1 MEDSGQLPNAQN
13 EKTEEET
20 NRSQYTMSGIL
31 HFIQHEWTKNE
42 LDRTRWEAERAE
54 MQARIAFLQGERK
67 GQENLK
73 QDLVRRIKMLE
84 FCLKQERAKNYR
96 LTHNGEEPPSFDES
110 ANENSAPSDNSHLSA
125 DLDAYIN
132 DAGEAGGSFRQGRLL
147 LKRYLEEIGYSE
159 HIMDVRSFRVK
170 NLLGLL
176 PQTDLPSSERL
187 NGRKEKSDSDCSDSE
202 DGHDDAALDAD
213 ASKAFEEFDFLNSM
227 DVKEKGSDA
236 DDWTGKGASYEK
248 LIKQYKDDPKVKRRS
263 RTSTEESDEKT
274 SSEVHKNLETDVPPG
289 IKSAIDASAQQELPT
304 RRQGR
309 RSANFGYGNG
319 NELDVALG
327 MQENENMD
335 IKDEFK
341 DDDDD
346 TNLPPVKWNIKVTL
360 RSHLDTIHAM
370 QFHPVEPVLFTASED
385 GLIKL
390 WNLDQKKEDKHN
402 SGGGTELE
410 PVYTFRGHKGAV
422 LCLVL
427 SPTGDHL
434 YTGGQDGNIC
444 CFNVPSSNGDPF
456 DSYDPRVLSE
466 TLTGHTDAIWSVAY
480 HSSNSRLVSASSDST
495 IRLWEPGNG
504 EPLIRTIGAPQPG
517 MIPTSVDFVSTETS
531 HLLAAYTQCYA
542 QIIDIDTG
550 STVMVFDFGPKVVGT
565 PTMNKI
571 VSHPTMPLTLIGGE
585 DRTIR
590 YFDNTTGAILSES
603 LAHVEG
609 VSSLAID
616 PNGLYLLSGSHDGSI
631 RMWNMERKSCLQEIS
646 AHRKKNDAAVTS
658 VAFHPSRSLIGSAGA
673 DSLAKVYVSGSN

>member
-1 MEDSGQLPNAQN
+1 MEDASQLSNSQN
-13 EKTEEET
+13 DKAKDET
-20 NRSQYTMSGIL
+20 TRPQYTMSGIL

-96 LTHNGEEPPSFDES
+96 LTHNGEEPPSLEES
-110 ANENSAPSDNSHLSA
+110 PNENSAPSENSHLTA

-176 PQTDLPSSERL
+176 PQNFQADLPSSERL
-187 NGRKEKSDSDCSDSE
+187 NGRKEKSDSDSD

-213 ASKAFEEFDFLNSM
+213 ASKAFEEFDFLNNM
-227 DVKEKGSDA
+227 DAKEKGSD
-236 DDWTGKGASYEK
+236 DDWAGKGASFEK

-263 RTSTEESDEKT
+263 RTSTEESEEKT
-274 SSEVHKNLETDVPPG
+274 SNDVQKNLETDVPPG
-289 IKSAIDASAQQELPT
+289 IRSAIDAAAQEELPV

-327 MQENENMD
+327 MQDNDNMD

-341 DDDDD
+341 DEDDDP
-346 TNLPPVKWNIKVTL
+346 NAQQVKWNIKVTL
-360 RSHLDTIHAM
+360 RSHLDSIRAM

-390 WNLDQKKEDKHN
+390 WNLDQKKDEKHN
-402 SGGGTELE
+402 SGGTELE
-410 PVYTFRGHKGAV
+410 PVYTFRGHKGPV

-434 YTGGQDGNIC
+434 YTGGIDGNIC

-456 DSYDPRVLSE
+456 DSYDPRVLTE

-495 IRLWEPGNG
+495 VRLWEPGNG
-504 EPLIRTIGAPQPG
+504 EPLIRTIGAPKSG
-517 MIPTSVDFVSTETS
+517 ILPTSVDFVSTETS
-531 HLLAAYTQCYA
+531 HLLAAYTNCYA

-550 STVMVFDFGPKVVGT
+550 STVMVFDFGAVTGS

-590 YFDNTTGAILSES
+590 YFDNTNGSIIHEAI
-603 LAHVEG
+603 AHVEG

-631 RMWNMERKSCLQEIS
+631 RMWNMEKRSCLQEIS
-646 AHRKKNDAAVTS
+646 AHRKKNDSAVTS

>member
-13 EKTEEET
+13 DKTEEET
-20 NRSQYTMSGIL
+20 SRSQYTMSGIL

-54 MQARIAFLQGERK
+54 MQARIVFLQGERK

-96 LTHNGEEPPSFDES
+96 LTHNGEEPPSLEES
-110 ANENSAPSDNSHLSA
+110 PNENSAPSENSHLSA

-187 NGRKEKSDSDCSDSE
+187 NGRKEKSESDSD

-227 DVKEKGSDA
+227 DVKDKHSET
-236 DDWTGKGASYEK
+236 DDWPGKGHTLDK

-263 RTSTEESDEKT
+263 RTSTEESDEKMN
-274 SSEVHKNLETDVPPG
+274 SDVHRNLETDIPPG
-289 IKSAIDASAQQELPT
+289 IQSAIHASAQQELPT

-309 RSANFGYGNG
+309 RSANYAYGNG

-327 MQENENMD
+327 MQENDNMD

-341 DDDDD
+341 EDDDDI
-346 TNLPPVKWNIKVTL
+346 NSQPVKWNIKVTL
-360 RSHLDTIHAM
+360 RSHLDSIYAM

-390 WNLDQKKEDKHN
+390 WNLEQKKEDKHN

-410 PVYTFRGHKGAV
+410 PVYTFRGHNGPV

-434 YTGGQDGNIC
+434 YTGGKDGNIC

-456 DSYDPRVLSE
+456 DPYDPRVLSE
-466 TLTGHTDAIWSVAY
+466 TLTGHTDAIWSIAY

-504 EPLIRTIGAPQPG
+504 EPLIRTIGAPRPN
-517 MIPTSVDFVSTETS
+517 MMPTSVDFVSTETS

-550 STVMVFDFGPKVVGT
+550 STVMVFDFGEVTGS

-571 VSHPTMPLTLIGGE
+571 VSHPTMPLTLVGGE

-590 YFDNTTGAILSES
+590 YFDNTTGSCIHES
-603 LAHVEG
+603 VAHVEG

-631 RMWNMERKSCLQEIS
+631 RMWNMEKRACLQEIS

-673 DSLAKVYVSGSN
+673 DSLAKVYVSRSN

>member
-1 MEDSGQLPNAQN
+1 MEDASQLPNTQN
-13 EKTEEET
+13 DKTEEET
-20 NRSQYTMSGIL
+20 TRPQYTMSGIL

-96 LTHNGEEPPSFDES
+96 LTHNGEEPPSLEES
-110 ANENSAPSDNSHLSA
+110 PNENSAPNDNTHLSA

-187 NGRKEKSDSDCSDSE
+187 NGRKEKSDSDSD

-213 ASKAFEEFDFLNSM
+213 ASKAFEEFDFLNS
-227 DVKEKGSDA
+227 VEAKEKGNDG
-236 DDWTGKGASYEK
+236 DDWAGKGASFEK
-248 LIKQYKDDPKVKRRS
+248 LIKQYKEDPKVKRRS
-263 RTSTEESDEKT
+263 RTSTEESDEKLN
-274 SSEVHKNLETDVPPG
+274 SDVHKNLETDVPPG
-289 IKSAIDASAQQELPT
+289 IRSAIEASAKEDLPV

-309 RSANFGYGNG
+309 RSANYAYGNG
-319 NELDVALG
+319 NELDLALG

-346 TNLPPVKWNIKVTL
+346 PNVQPVKWNIKVTL
-360 RSHLDTIHAM
+360 RSHLDSIHAM

-410 PVYTFRGHKGAV
+410 PVYTFRGHKGPV

-466 TLTGHTDAIWSVAY
+466 TLSGHTDAIWSVAY

-504 EPLIRTIGAPQPG
+504 EPLIRTIGAPRTG
-517 MIPTSVDFVSTETS
+517 VIPTSVDFVSTETS
-531 HLLAAYTQCYA
+531 HLLAAYTHCYA

-550 STVMVFDFGPKVVGT
+550 STVMVFDFGEVAGS

-571 VSHPTMPLTLIGGE
+571 VSHPTMPHTIIGGE

-590 YFDNTTGAILSES
+590 YFDNTTGKITHES
-603 LAHVEG
+603 VAHVEG

-631 RMWNMERKSCLQEIS
+631 RMWNIEKKTCLQEIS

-673 DSLAKVYVSGSN
+673 DSLAKVYVSGNN

>member
-1 MEDSGQLPNAQN
+1 MDDPGQLPNAQN
-13 EKTEEET
+13 EKTEEESS
-20 NRSQYTMSGIL
+20 RPQYTMSGIL
-31 HFIQHEWTKNE
+31 HYIQHEWTRNE

-96 LTHNGEEPPSFDES
+96 LTHNGDEPPSYEES
-110 ANENSAPSDNSHLSA
+110 PNENSAPNDNSHLSA
-125 DLDAYIN
+125 DLESYIN
-132 DAGEAGGSFRQGRLL
+132 DAGEAGGSFRTGRLL

-176 PQTDLPSSERL
+176 PQADLPSSERL
-187 NGRKEKSDSDCSDSE
+187 NGKKERSDSDSE
-202 DGHDDAALDAD
+202 DGHDDAQLDAD
-213 ASKAFEEFDFLNSM
+213 ASKALEDFDFLNSA
-227 DVKEKGSDA
+227 DA
-236 DDWTGKGASYEK
+236 RERGGDLDDWAGKGGSFEK

-263 RTSTEESDEKT
+263 RNSTDDSDGNT
-274 SSEVHKNLETDVPPG
+274 SSSDLHRNLETDAVPPG
-289 IKSAIDASAQQELPT
+289 IRSAIEASAQEELPT

-309 RSANFGYGNG
+309 RSDNFHYGHG

-327 MQENENMD
+327 MQANENID
-335 IKDEFK
+335 INEVTN
-341 DDDDD
+341 DDDDE
-346 TNLPPVKWNIKVTL
+346 NLQKVKWNIKVSL
-360 RSHLDTIHAM
+360 RSHFDAINAM

-385 GLIKL
+385 GLVKL
-390 WNLDQKKEDKHN
+390 WNLEQKKEEKHN
-402 SGGGTELE
+402 SGGGAELE
-410 PVYTFRGHKGAV
+410 PVYTFRGHKGPV

-427 SPTGDHL
+427 STSGDQL
-434 YTGGQDGNIC
+434 FTGGFDGNIC
-444 CFNVPSSNGDPF
+444 CFNVPSSNSDPF
-456 DSYDPRVLSE
+456 DSYNPRVLTE
-466 TLTGHTDAIWSVAY
+466 TLSGHTDAVWSVAY
-480 HSSNSRLVSASSDST
+480 HSANSRLVSASSDST

-504 EPLIRTIGAPQPG
+504 EPLIRTIGAPRVG
-517 MIPTSVDFVSTETS
+517 LVPTSVDFVSTETS
-531 HLLAAYTQCYA
+531 HLLAAYTHCYA

-550 STVMVFDFGPKVVGT
+550 STVMVFNFKEGITGS

-571 VSHPTMPLTLIGGE
+571 VSHPTMPMTVIAGE
-585 DRTIR
+585 DRVIR
-590 YFDNTTGAILSES
+590 YFDNTTGACTAES
-603 LAHVEG
+603 VAHVEG

-631 RMWNMERKSCLQEIS
+631 RMWNMEKRSCLQEIS
-646 AHRKKNDAAVTS
+646 AHRKKNDSAVTS

-673 DSLAKVYVSGSN
+673 DSLAKVYVSGSV